1 MKNNFFGILKLL
13 SFKTETVKLLS
24 FKTEIVKLLSFKTEI
39 VKLLSFKTKMAK
51 PLSLCLFSIFLVACA
66 QTPTSTPKAA
76 STKMVAQNTAGID
89 QNSAIY
95 EIPVQDGVSYQDV
108 IDSLKSVSE
117 GMNFVNPANF
127 PIAEHMKL
135 RGVDPQGVKEVH
147 SFCNLSMGTEII
159 LDHPEFLVFAPC
171 RIALYE
177 KLDATKKLKLFL
189 GLDRPTFDFKSI
201 KNPTERAKKSAQE
214 LEDALILLMQKASKG
229 DI

>member
-1 MKNNFFGILKLL
+1 MQGKGILIRPNFSPILKTIAWIVL
-13 SFKTETVKLLS
+13 SIAITSCAASLN
-24 FKTEIVKLLSFKTEI
+24 
-39 VKLLSFKTKMAK
+39 AK
-51 PLSLCLFSIFLVACA
+51 KQPESNTIKAMPNGLPSMD
-66 QTPTSTPKAA
+66 TST
-76 STKMVAQNTAGID
+76 
-89 QNSAIY
+89 AIY
-95 EIPVQDGVSYQDV
+95 EVAVNEGVSYQDV

-127 PIAEHMKL
+127 PIGEHMKL

-177 KLDATKKLKLFL
+177 KPDSNKKLKLYL
-189 GLDRPTFDFKSI
+189 GLDRPTFDLNSI
-201 KNPTERAKKSAQE
+201 KNPSERAKKSAQE
-214 LEDALILLMQKASKG
+214 LEDALINLIDKARKG